1 MNYRKKTI
9 LAILL
14 LTFIPL
20 QIFTE
25 PKGIVNAATI
35 DELQRE
41 IDARNQN
48 IKNLEKEIA
57 QIQGQVQEVGKQA
70 NTLTN
75 TIKSLDLSKQKLQTD
90 IGVTENKIGKTNLQI
105 QQLAV
110 DINRKEN
117 SIEENREIIGE
128 TLRKMYQQ
136 ESESFVTTL
145 LGRANLSSVWDS
157 LDALARFQSGIKEL
171 IGRLQLDKRA
181 LASNKEQT
189 EKSKKTLEELKNELG
204 GQKSAVEQ
212 ATKEKADLLAKTKS
226 QEAAYKAILADKLA
240 KKEQLEKEIFLYES
254 QLKIAIDPNSLP
266 TPAKGILSWPL
277 EKVTITQYFGN
288 TAFATQNPQIYN
300 GSGHNAIDMGA
311 PTGTKVMAA
320 KEGIIT
326 ATGNTD
332 LIPGC
337 WSLGKWVFIKH
348 PNGLSTL
355 YAHLSVISV
364 SPGESVASGKVI
376 GYSGNTGY
384 STGPHLHFGVYATQ
398 GVKITKFENSINCKG
413 ATIPLADPK
422 AYLNPLSYL

>member
-1 MNYRKKTI
+1 MNYKKKTI
-9 LAILL
+9 LVLLL
-14 LTFIPL
+14 LTFFPL
-20 QIFTE
+20 QIFSPAE
-25 PKGIVNAATI
+25 RIANAATV
-35 DELQRE
+35 DELQKE
-41 IDARNQN
+41 IDTRNKN
-48 IKNLEKEIA
+48 IQELQKEIDK
-57 QIQGQVQEVGKQA
+57 IQGQVQEVGKQA

-75 TIKSLDLSKQKLQTD
+75 TIKTLDLSKKKLQSD

-105 QQLAV
+105 QQLAL

-117 SIEENREIIGE
+117 SIEENREIISE
-128 TLRKMYQQ
+128 TIKKMYQQ
-136 ESESFVTTL
+136 ESESLVTML
-145 LGRANLSSVWDS
+145 LGSANLSSFWDS
-157 LDALARFQSGIKEL
+157 IDALTRFQSGIKEV
-171 IGRLQLDKRA
+171 IGKLQLDKRA
-181 LASNKEQT
+181 LASNKVKT
-189 EKSKKTLEELKNELG
+189 EENKKTLEQLKSELS
-204 GQKSAVEQ
+204 GQKTAVEQ

-226 QEAAYKAILADKLA
+226 QEATYKALLAEKQA

-266 TPAKGILSWPL
+266 IPGKGVISWPL
-277 EKVTITQYFGN
+277 EKITITQYFGN
-288 TAFATQNPQIYN
+288 TSFATQNPQIYN
-300 GSGHNAIDMGA
+300 GKGHNAIDLAA
-311 PTGTKVMAA
+311 PVGTKVMSA

-337 WSLGKWVFIKH
+337 WSLGKWVFVKH

-364 SPGESVASGKVI
+364 NPGESVTAGQVI